1 MPRTTRLNNEGQ
13 LRCQD
18 PSCATTQCFICEKE
32 ERKQK
37 RDEAARKRKEEE
49 EDAQRALVRTR
60 ERCGHVFDF
69 TEPDHP
75 VDQPPAKK
83 VRQEHVDVDDGEDD
97 EDQGMSGD
105 DTSDDD
111 DEGAK
116 GMPVPVPD
124 TTGLPVLEVIKRR
137 LEACKQFEEHI
148 ARDLEQ
154 HKHRFTGGGLAK
166 DDKEQDESKDK
177 DESKVW
183 GCGLRCRVI
192 ELTVLQ
198 TTWTHKT
205 ILVLLSTMEALNP
218 FDISSK
224 SVAENW
230 NSVASAMCESTKA
243 LGEFAVHC
251 NGAALR
257 VYYGRLKTRLANL
270 VNVDAKKSGQ
280 AGYEKVFFILI
291 FGSEV

>member
-1 MPRTTRLNNEGQ
+1 MPRTTRLTNEGQ

-69 TEPDHP
+69 SEPVHP

-83 VRQEHVDVDDGEDD
+83 VRTQEQEQVVVHDV
-97 EDQGMSGD
+97 EDQGMAGDVSD

-111 DEGAK
+111 
-116 GMPVPVPD
+116 GMPVLPD
-124 TTGLPVLEVIKRR
+124 TTGLPVLESIKRR
-137 LEACKQFEEHI
+137 LDYCKQSEEFI

-154 HKHRFTGGGLAK
+154 HKLRFTDAAAAGGGLEK
-166 DDKEQDESKDK
+166 DDKDK

-183 GCGLRCRVI
+183 I
-192 ELTVLQ
+192 
-198 TTWTHKT
+198 
-205 ILVLLSTMEALNP
+205 
-218 FDISSK
+218 
-224 SVAENW
+224 
-230 NSVASAMCESTKA
+230 
-243 LGEFAVHC
+243 
-251 NGAALR
+251 
-257 VYYGRLKTRLANL
+257 
-270 VNVDAKKSGQ
+270 
-280 AGYEKVFFILI
+280 
-291 FGSEV
+291 